1 VELSNKIASDITI
14 NTKYAKHRKDLDR
27 RETWDEICDRKED
40 CLIKKYPDLA
50 DKITKA
56 MKFERQ
62 LKVLGSMRMAQF
74 AGVPVERNHSRVY
87 NCAYHSAKDI
97 EFFSNTMFL
106 LLGGSGVGYSVQHR
120 HIDQLPPIQE
130 PLMKAGKKAVRKFLV
145 SDTIEGW
152 ADAIKVLMNHYLKG
166 TYKPKFDFSDIRE
179 KGMPLITAGG
189 KAPGPEPLRTSLS
202 RMQGVLDGKEVGQR
216 LSSCEVSDLCCFIAD
231 AVYSGGIRRA
241 AMICLFDMTD
251 EGMLGYKAG
260 AYWDTNPHRARVNVS
275 AVAMREGYSN
285 WMDQVGMAADEIDYA
300 PKTTKEQYNDFWKFV
315 ENSGTGEPGIYWTND
330 PDVGTNPCCFTGE
343 NNLLTRDGYKRFDEL
358 EGECDLVGIDGE
370 VYRGEVWKTGV
381 KETVKVRL
389 SNKKTITCTP
399 DHIFMTANGLSCHA
413 IELEGHRLKVPYT
426 MNKEISEATKAG
438 FLQGDA
444 VLTRMN
450 SKSHRG
456 LEINIGENDKEIA
469 DLFDI
474 PYEEGKRAYY
484 SLEAMEIAKK
494 YNLQSKVLPE
504 REMPETIPDDILGFL
519 CGMYSANG
527 SVIKN
532 HRVAY
537 KTTCR
542 RLAQQLSNWL
552 SVSSIDNYITTNKSK
567 EVKFPNGTYT
577 CKESYDVN
585 ITRLDSV
592 VKFAQCI
599 SFVHQYKRDAL
610 DELIASKS
618 PKVLSV
624 TELSGGE
631 VVYDFNIRNDNHWG
645 VVEGVVV
652 HNCEI
657 ALKDKQFCNLTT
669 INFSTVTSQA
679 DLIARAKTASF
690 LGTLQAGFTDFH
702 YLGDEWQTNCEEEA
716 LLGVSVTGIAD
727 GNNYKKYDWPA
738 VAEAVVKR
746 NTETAKLIGIN
757 PAART
762 TCIKPEGTT
771 SLVCGTASGIHG
783 RHAKYYLRRMRFE
796 KSEPIAQYLME
807 HNPAMIEQD
816 KAKPTGVILVLPQKS
831 PDRSIYRTED
841 VFDLLERV
849 KYFSTEWVR
858 NGHIAGSN
866 THNVSCTISVKPD
879 EWKKV
884 GAWMWANR
892 DFYNGIAVLPYDG
905 GQYIQAPF
913 EDCTKEK
920 YETLMKALKK
930 VDLTKIVETDDNTV
944 IGDTIACQ
952 GGQCEI

>member
-1 VELSNKIASDITI
+1 MELSNKIASDITI
-14 NTKYAKHRKDLDR
+14 NTKYAKHRPDLDR
-27 RETWDEICDRKED
+27 RETWDEICDRKEW
-40 CLIKKYPDLA
+40 CLIKKYPSLSH
-50 DKITKA
+50 KITKA

-87 NCAYHSAKDI
+87 NCAFHSAKDI

-130 PLMKAGKKAVRKFLV
+130 PLMKAGKTSVRKFLV

-202 RMQGVLDGKEVGQR
+202 RMQGVLDGKEVGQK
-216 LSSCEVSDLCCFIAD
+216 LSSTEVSDLCCFIAD
-231 AVYSGGIRRA
+231 SVYSGGIRRA

-275 AVAMREGYSN
+275 AVAMRKETS
-285 WMDQVGMAADEIDYA
+285 DICIDSSWENKINHA
-300 PKTTKEQYNDFWKFV
+300 TTKEQYNDFWKFV

-330 PDVGTNPCCFTGE
+330 PDVGTNPCC
-343 NNLLTRDGYKRFDEL
+343 
-358 EGECDLVGIDGE
+358 
-370 VYRGEVWKTGV
+370 
-381 KETVKVRL
+381 
-389 SNKKTITCTP
+389 
-399 DHIFMTANGLSCHA
+399 
-413 IELEGHRLKVPYT
+413 
-426 MNKEISEATKAG
+426 
-438 FLQGDA
+438 
-444 VLTRMN
+444 
-450 SKSHRG
+450 
-456 LEINIGENDKEIA
+456 
-469 DLFDI
+469 
-474 PYEEGKRAYY
+474 
-484 SLEAMEIAKK
+484 
-494 YNLQSKVLPE
+494 
-504 REMPETIPDDILGFL
+504 
-519 CGMYSANG
+519 
-527 SVIKN
+527 
-532 HRVAY
+532 
-537 KTTCR
+537 
-542 RLAQQLSNWL
+542 
-552 SVSSIDNYITTNKSK
+552 
-567 EVKFPNGTYT
+567 
-577 CKESYDVN
+577 
-585 ITRLDSV
+585 
-592 VKFAQCI
+592 
-599 SFVHQYKRDAL
+599 
-610 DELIASKS
+610 
-618 PKVLSV
+618 
-624 TELSGGE
+624 
-631 VVYDFNIRNDNHWG
+631 
-645 VVEGVVV
+645 
-652 HNCEI
+652 EI

-669 INFSTVTSQA
+669 INFSTVTSQE
-679 DLIARAKTASF
+679 DLMARAKTASF

-738 VAEAVVKR
+738 VAGAVVKR
-746 NTETAKLIGIN
+746 NAETASLIGIN

-930 VDLTKIVETDDNTV
+930 VDLTKIVETDDNTA
-944 IGDTIACQ
+944 IGDTLACS
-952 GGQCEI
+952 GGKCEI